1 MTEKRKQ
8 EITDEVKRRVNL
20 WLTNTDWNQ
29 MTCYGS
35 YIRFNMSVGMRGYPF
50 KKEVWMDKNDFKKFI
65 TEEEDDSDFF
75 NELMTDI
82 FYDSKKQ
89 NQIK

>member
-20 WLTNTDWNQ
+20 WLTNTDWNE

-50 KKEVWMDKNDFKKFI
+50 EKEQWMNKNDFKNFI
-65 TEEEDDSDFF
+65 TDKEDESDFF
-75 NELMTDI
+75 NELMTDM
-82 FYDSKKQ
+82 FYHSQKQ
-89 NQIK
+89 KPIK

>member
-8 EITDEVKRRVNL
+8 QITDEVKRRINL
-20 WLTNTDWNQ
+20 WLTHTDWNE

-50 KKEVWMDKNDFKKFI
+50 GKEEWMDKNDFKKFI
-65 TEEEDDSDFF
+65 TDEEDDSDFY
-75 NELMTDI
+75 NELMSDM
-82 FYDSKKQ
+82 FYESQSKPQ
-89 NQIK
+89 LQ

>member
-20 WLTNTDWNQ
+20 WLTNTDWNE

-50 KKEVWMDKNDFKKFI
+50 EKEEWMNKNDFKNFI
-65 TEEEDDSDFF
+65 TDKEDESDFF
-75 NELMTDI
+75 NELMTDM
-82 FYDSKKQ
+82 FYHSQKQ
-89 NQIK
+89 KPIK